1 MTTETYAGRTY
12 RDVAK
17 SIDHS
22 LLRPE
27 PDDES
32 VADGCRRAARYDVAS
47 VCVKPVDVARAAA
60 ILAGTD
66 VKVGTV
72 IGFPHGSSGPA
83 TKGFGAPS
91 APPDRA
97 GELGMVVD
105 MGPHA

>member
-27 PDDES
+27 LDDEF
-32 VADGCRRAARYDVAS
+32 VADGCRLAARYDVAS

-60 ILAGTD
+60 ILAGPD
-66 VKVGTV
+66 VKVGPA
-72 IGFPHGSSGPA
+72 IGFPPARPARARRRGGRGGPPRGRCHR
-83 TKGFGAPS
+83 KGHLRERVSDG
-91 APPDRA
+91 
-97 GELGMVVD
+97 
-105 MGPHA
+105 